1 MTMTGDRLFPHDVTK
16 EAGVRLMLSQRKPV
30 SGSMSGSRPATKEL
44 PLATKSTRMFPKNVG
59 KIGNIAEKEWKNI
72 EDK

>member
-1 MTMTGDRLFPHDVTK
+1 
-16 EAGVRLMLSQRKPV
+16 MLEQRKLV

-59 KIGNIAEKEWKNI
+59 KIGTIAEKE
-72 EDK
+72 